1 MEWDDDEFL
10 LIFEELELCLIMK
23 ILTEDL
29 LKEYGFVQNVEKSNP
44 HVKVYTRNKVDISI
58 KSDGIY
64 YSNLG
69 FDYPLRDTASLRK
82 IYKEIRNEEL
92 RMR

>member
-1 MEWDDDEFL
+1 
-10 LIFEELELCLIMK
+10 MK

-29 LKEYGFVQNVEKSNP
+29 LKEYGFEENKEKSNP
-44 HVKVYTRNKVDISI
+44 HVKVYTRDKVDISI

-92 RMR
+92 KIE